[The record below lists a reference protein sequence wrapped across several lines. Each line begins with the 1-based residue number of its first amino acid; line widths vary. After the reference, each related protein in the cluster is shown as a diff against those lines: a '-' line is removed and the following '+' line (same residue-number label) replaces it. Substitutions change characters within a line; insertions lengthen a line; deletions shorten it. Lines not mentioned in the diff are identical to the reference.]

1 MNRLFEKIQPVVKE
15 ETKKVA
21 VSTGVG
27 LVLMLG
33 VFAGLHIAMPDQV
46 PFDYT
51 VVLAGVI
58 GSTVAVLNFLFMGIT
73 IQNIVADENEDR
85 AKLRMK
91 SSYSKRMLMQ
101 VLWGVLAL
109 AAPCFHP
116 VAGLVPLLF
125 PSIGVKIRGI
135 LKK

>member
-1 MNRLFEKIQPVVKE
+1 MNSLFEKIQPVVKE

-21 VSTGVG
+21 VCTSVG

-33 VFAGLHIAMPDQV
+33 VFAGLHIAMPNKV

-51 VVLAGVI
+51 VILAGVI
-58 GSTVAVLNFLFMGIT
+58 GSAVAVLNFFFMGIT

-101 VLWGVLAL
+101 VLWGVAAL

-135 LKK
+135 LNK